1 MVKKC
6 TIKLYL
12 QRASVVTENSFYREP
27 DKDFHGDKNDVMS
40 YLRKYLVRHRDFTG
54 KLLTNTLNEIN
65 KSSNVYKSL
74 GEGTYETIVHAF
86 NPRTEIL
93 YTFKVKYDVKR
104 MPDMPNDFK
113 TNNRGEN
120 LYEKRLIQ
128 RCGGDKLSRYK
139 LAMQNVNTHALLE
152 LLSPMINEQLKDRVS
167 VKFLQNHNVEFS
179 YPEKFRFTPS
189 DNLTITVTFDRW
201 IGRTSSS
208 VVINYNGYGVTLLD
222 SDNGKITEEKINSA
236 LNIAEKFD
244 EICEIV
250 KKAYNL

>member
-1 MVKKC
+1 M
-6 TIKLYL
+6 
-12 QRASVVTENSFYREP
+12 
-27 DKDFHGDKNDVMS
+27 
-40 YLRKYLVRHRDFTG
+40 
-54 KLLTNTLNEIN
+54 TNTLNELN
-65 KSSNVYKSL
+65 KTSNAYKGC

-113 TNNRGEN
+113 INNRGEN

-201 IGRTSSS
+201 IGEIVSN
-208 VVINYNGYGVTLLD
+208 VDIVYNAYRVTLLD
-222 SDNGKITEEKINSA
+222 SHNGKITEEKINEA
-236 LNIAEKFD
+236 LNIAKKFD